1 MIRDKTHQRG
11 MAMELQGPR
20 GAEIIAAFKQAGVG
34 IVAALPDIW
43 TSQGLLWPL
52 SRDTDI
58 RLLRVCKED
67 EGISICAGL
76 SFCDQRAVMLMQY
89 TGLLDSIN
97 NIRASAV
104 DYKLPVCMVV
114 GLLQKEPDK
123 KPTDSKRYGIRIVE
137 PILDAMGV
145 DRILIEGSEDVAKLP
160 PAIAKAY
167 ANSRPMA
174 ALIGREVRE

>member
-1 MIRDKTHQRG
+1 
-11 MAMELQGPR
+11 MELQGPR
-20 GAEIIAAFKQAGVG
+20 GTEIIAAFKEAGVG
-34 IVAALPDIW
+34 IIASLPDIW

-52 SRDTDI
+52 ARDKEI
-58 RLLRVCKED
+58 RLIRVCKED
-67 EGISICAGL
+67 EGVSICAGL
-76 SFCDQRAVMLMQY
+76 SFCDRRAALVMQY

-123 KPTDSKRYGIRIVE
+123 KPTESKRYGIRIVE
-137 PILDAMGV
+137 PILDAMGI
-145 DRILIEGSEDVAKLP
+145 DHILIEGSEDVALLA
-160 PAIAKAY
+160 PAIDKAY

>member
-1 MIRDKTHQRG
+1 
-11 MAMELQGPR
+11 MELQGPR
-20 GAEIIAAFKQAGVG
+20 GAEIIAAFKKAGVG

-52 SRDTDI
+52 SRDNDI

-89 TGLLDSIN
+89 TGLLDSVN

-123 KPTDSKRYGIRIVE
+123 KPTESKRYGIRIVE
-137 PILDAMGV
+137 PILDAMG
-145 DRILIEGSEDVAKLP
+145 IEHHLIEQPEDVTKITPAVARAYERSLP
-160 PAIAKAY
+160 VVL
-167 ANSRPMA
+167 
-174 ALIGREVRE
+174 LIGREPR